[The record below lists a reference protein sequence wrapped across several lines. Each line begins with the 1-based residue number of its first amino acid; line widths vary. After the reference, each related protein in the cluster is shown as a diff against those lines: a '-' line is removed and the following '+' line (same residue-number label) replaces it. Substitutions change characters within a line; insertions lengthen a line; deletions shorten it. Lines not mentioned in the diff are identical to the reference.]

1 MKPVIFSG
9 TTEGRML
16 SEALSSRHISH
27 IVCVATEYGRLVMCP
42 DKYADIREG
51 RLDTAAMAGL
61 IRQEGS
67 IVFDATHPYADIVSA
82 NIRRACE
89 EAGREYVRIYRP
101 QITGEDSEHIRCFDN
116 AESCAESLRETGGN
130 ILLTT
135 GSKDIGLYAS
145 DPEVRERLFVR
156 VLPSEE
162 SIRQCAEAGITGRQV
177 IAMQGPFS
185 AELNQAM
192 MRQYGIRIMVTKSSG
207 RAGGLPEKLKA
218 AENAGASVYLIG
230 RPQEEEGIS
239 VQEAL
244 KKYFKSEAVET
255 GCIHVDLV
263 GIGPGAEDLMTHRA
277 SEALDSAEILFGA
290 SRMISPYKDR
300 KTYPYYRASDIIPVI
315 EKEKPGRIAVL
326 FSGDTG
332 FSSGALKIRKELSA
346 WMDKR
351 GYSYEIETVPGLSSI
366 AYFAA
371 LTGEDYTDAALLS
384 LHGKSDDRKAEADLI
399 RTVKTA
405 RKVFVLMSG
414 DKDVRRLGNIL
425 NDNNLSQCIVTVG
438 YQLSYPDEKVFT
450 LTPDD
455 CTSVDKKGL
464 YIVLITN
471 PEAVSGPLMPVI
483 SDSKF
488 IRDKVPMTKETI
500 RHLSILKL
508 GLTRDSVLYDIGSG
522 TGSVACEAAGLDE
535 SVTVYAI
542 EMKKQACEL
551 IKANTKAFGL
561 TNINVIEGRAPE
573 VMADLEPPTH
583 AFIGGSSGD
592 LRKILRALPS
602 GIRVVINAV
611 SLETMAEIQSVIKE
625 FDTDDLTIEQISV
638 SRSRELGSYHLM
650 TAENPV
656 MIASFVLNS

>member
-16 SEALSSRHISH
+16 SEALSARHISH

-61 IRQEGS
+61 IGQEGS
-67 IVFDATHPYADIVSA
+67 LVFDATHPYADIVSA
-82 NIRRACE
+82 NICRACE

-101 QITGEDSEHIRCFDN
+101 QITGEDSEHIRYFDN
-116 AESCAESLRETGGN
+116 AESCAESLRETSGN

-135 GSKDIGLYAS
+135 GIKDIGLYAS
-145 DPEVRERLFVR
+145 DPEVRDRLFVR
-156 VLPSEE
+156 VLPSED

-192 MRQYGIRIMVTKSSG
+192 MRQYGIKIMVTKSSG

-218 AENAGASVYLIG
+218 AEKAGAAVYLIG

-244 KKYFKSEAVET
+244 KKYFKAETAET

-263 GIGPGAEDLMTHRA
+263 GIGPGAEDMMTHRA

-315 EKEKPGRIAVL
+315 EQEQPGRIAVL

-332 FSSGALKIRKELSA
+332 FSSGALRMRSELSA
-346 WMDKR
+346 WLDEK
-351 GYSYEIETVPGLSSI
+351 GYDHDIETVPGISSI

-371 LTGEDYTDAALLS
+371 LTGEDYTDAAVLS
-384 LHGKSDDRKAEADLI
+384 LHGRSDDRKAEANLI
-399 RTVKTA
+399 RTVRTTS
-405 RKVFVLMSG
+405 RTFVLLSG
-414 DKDVRRLGNIL
+414 DKDVRKLGAIL
-425 NDNNLSQCIVTVG
+425 NDNNLSQCTVTVG
-438 YQLSYPDEKVFT
+438 YQLSYPDEKVYT
-450 LTPDD
+450 LTADT
-455 CTSVDKKGL
+455 CRTVEQKGL

-471 PEAVSGPLMPVI
+471 PEAAARPLTPVI
-483 SDSKF
+483 SDDRF
-488 IRDKVPMTKETI
+488 IRDKVPMTKESI
-500 RHLSILKL
+500 RHLSILRL
-508 GLTRDSVLYDIGSG
+508 SLSEDSVLYDIGSG

-542 EMKKQACEL
+542 EMKEQACEL
-551 IKANTKAFGL
+551 IRANAQAFGL
-561 TNINVIEGRAPE
+561 TNIQVIEGRAPE
-573 VMADLEPPTH
+573 IMAELEPPTH

-592 LRKILRALPS
+592 LKKILRALPA
-602 GIRVVINAV
+602 GTRVVINAV
-611 SLETMAEIQSVIKE
+611 SLETMAEIQSVIRE
-625 FDTDDLTIEQISV
+625 FDTDDLSIEQISV